1 MDKEKGQTEK
11 SPVQQSSGGEIET
24 LRQKLKLAKLENRL
38 AVELAGSGAE
48 DIETACLVAKERM
61 KLTGSVDVKDIVRA
75 IKQDKPFLF
84 KTSTHATD
92 RTQPVKAD
100 QRQKNRL
107 EAAAQKASK
116 NATRQNVFEYMK
128 ARRGWEVEV
137 KR

>member
-1 MDKEKGQTEK
+1 MENEK
-11 SPVQQSSGGEIET
+11 VQQQKDET
-24 LRQKLKLAKLENRL
+24 KQPVNTEVESLRNKLKIARLENRL

-61 KLTGSVDVKDIVRA
+61 KTTGNADVKEIVRA
-75 IKQDKPFLF
+75 IKEDKPFLF
-84 KTSTHATD
+84 KTATAAN
-92 RTQPVKAD
+92 RTQPVKID

-107 EAAAQKASK
+107 EKAAAKAAK